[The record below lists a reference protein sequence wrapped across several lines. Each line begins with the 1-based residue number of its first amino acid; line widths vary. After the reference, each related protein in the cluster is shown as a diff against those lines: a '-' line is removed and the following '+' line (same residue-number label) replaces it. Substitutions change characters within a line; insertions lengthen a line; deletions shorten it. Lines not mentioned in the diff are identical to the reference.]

1 MAGLKFNIHI
11 AATPNFDESNFINR
25 IRQSIDS
32 NECGL
37 KTISVQ
43 HISDQPDL
51 LGRTE
56 KVYECKVETH
66 RIGIPGVEPHKLI
79 FGALLGDL
87 QDDQTFEI
95 LGIPYEEMELFD

>member
-11 AATPNFDESNFINR
+11 AATPNFDERNFINR

-32 NECGL
+32 NECRL

-43 HISDQPDL
+43 HISNQPGL

-56 KVYECKVETH
+56 KVYECKVETQ
-66 RIGIPGVEPHKLI
+66 RTGIPGMEPYKLI

-87 QDDQTFEI
+87 PDDPTFEI
-95 LGIPYEEMELFD
+95 LGIPCEEIELFD

>member
-11 AATPNFDESNFINR
+11 AATPNFDERDFINR

-32 NECGL
+32 NECRL

-43 HISDQPDL
+43 PISNQSGL
-51 LGRTE
+51 LGHTE

-66 RIGIPGVEPHKLI
+66 RTGIPGIEPYKLI

-87 QDDQTFEI
+87 RDDQAFEI